1 MRKFPKIKA
10 SAAILLGVS
19 LLGVPLASFASH
31 PPTMGVPYHSG
42 GYAKAYFHN
51 NEPNGHAYVELQRHR
66 WNGWKKVSSRLY
78 TGGEHI
84 ATLAYKCARQG
95 TYTYRLK
102 YVFTS
107 LGRPKLVTTKTGRE
121 ARFSC

>member
-42 GYAKAYFHN
+42 GYAKAYFHEN
-51 NEPNGHAYVELQRHR
+51 MTSGFSRVELQRHR
-66 WNGWKKVSSRLY
+66 WHGWQTLSSRNY
-78 TGGEHI
+78 QRGEHI
-84 ATLAYKCARQG
+84 ATLAYNCGGQG
-95 TYTYRLK
+95 TYTYRLVYTWWPPGQK
-102 YVFTS
+102 RSTIQ
-107 LGRPKLVTTKTGRE
+107 LGRE